1 MTNLTK
7 EPYLLRC
14 IPNQG
19 PMGGGT
25 EVSIL
30 GENFHEGLKVFFG
43 DVEAHSEYWGPKTII
58 CVSPPVY
65 VEGSVN
71 ITLNEPTKGEELLY
85 YYIDTTKKDLIDLSF
100 QVMQENGEF
109 DFENLMFNF
118 MSNPT
123 PSSSSEEE
131 PTSEIEFLTHE
142 LKKLDNKTC
151 LNKTDAHGRTLLILA
166 AIGGQHKLT
175 RFLCSTKEV
184 DVNIVDRNGLT
195 ALMHACKLGYQ
206 GIVEVLMETKKVN
219 LKIVDK
225 YGRDCFKLGGR
236 SRSIETV
243 LTKYQTQHELN
254 KIIYGLSDTTISPP
268 TPKIVQQQQILPPT
282 YITHI
287 VQNEDTLS
295 GISLKYN
302 VSQEEIKQLN
312 HIINIHST
320 NSLLIP
326 IKQKSSQV
334 PLGTIPQLT
343 PPKISKNFAM
353 ELISNFAKK
362 KQNY

>member
-1 MTNLTK
+1 
-7 EPYLLRC
+7 
-14 IPNQG
+14 
-19 PMGGGT
+19 
-25 EVSIL
+25 
-30 GENFHEGLKVFFG
+30 
-43 DVEAHSEYWGPKTII
+43 
-58 CVSPPVY
+58 
-65 VEGSVN
+65 
-71 ITLNEPTKGEELLY
+71 
-85 YYIDTTKKDLIDLSF
+85 
-100 QVMQENGEF
+100 
-109 DFENLMFNF
+109 

-151 LNKTDAHGRTLLILA
+151 LNRVDAHGRTLLILA

-184 DVNIVDRNGLT
+184 DINYADRNGLT

-225 YGRDCFKLGGR
+225 YGKDCFKLGGR
-236 SRSIETV
+236 SRSIET
-243 LTKYQTQHELN
+243 LLNKYQTQHELN
-254 KIIYGLSDTTISPP
+254 KIIYGLNDTTISPP
-268 TPKIVQQQQILPPT
+268 TPKIVQQVLPPL

-302 VSQEEIKQLN
+302 VSQEEIKQIN
-312 HIINIHST
+312 HIINIHSSKT
-320 NSLLIP
+320 LLIP
-326 IKQKSSQV
+326 IKHKSPPQIPNSSSL
-334 PLGTIPQLT
+334 PPQLVSSSSSS
-343 PPKISKNFAM
+343 PKITKNFAAD
-353 ELISNFAKK
+353 LISNFSKK
-362 KQNY
+362 KQNH

>member
-1 MTNLTK
+1 
-7 EPYLLRC
+7 
-14 IPNQG
+14 
-19 PMGGGT
+19 
-25 EVSIL
+25 
-30 GENFHEGLKVFFG
+30 
-43 DVEAHSEYWGPKTII
+43 
-58 CVSPPVY
+58 
-65 VEGSVN
+65 
-71 ITLNEPTKGEELLY
+71 
-85 YYIDTTKKDLIDLSF
+85 
-100 QVMQENGEF
+100 
-109 DFENLMFNF
+109 
-118 MSNPT
+118 
-123 PSSSSEEE
+123 
-131 PTSEIEFLTHE
+131 
-142 LKKLDNKTC
+142 
-151 LNKTDAHGRTLLILA
+151 LLILA

-362 KQNY
+362 NKITEEEATYYLEESDFNLTIAQQNLEDDLKFEYSKNIPFVTSLKPKQSEKEKLEREFIDQLEIEIKPINGIAGSGFENQKKKKNKRTRS